1 MSHDHQPLP
10 ADHDTTAPIVQ
21 VDARLHSAGT
31 DGQIVTRK
39 TGTRQFVLIDF
50 DHDTPNPGDTK
61 MTITTSAIG
70 DTPPEIAEVLQDAAE
85 YLAVMKLQDKTDR
98 RPTP

>member
-1 MSHDHQPLP
+1 MTNREPIPNTETS
-10 ADHDTTAPIVQ
+10 TAPIVQ
-21 VDARLHSAGT
+21 VDARLHSAGA

-50 DHDTPNPGDTK
+50 DHDTPNPGDVK

-98 RPTP
+98 RPTA